1 MKHKTWEKER
11 NENEVAKLAMEN
23 ERRQW
28 ILKRQEYERIQF
40 YQQLEE
46 SKKKL
51 VFAQA
56 NLEKVLENEKN
67 HKLINSD
74 MVGFSLSFY
83 VFNIVSIT
91 RQLV

>member
-1 MKHKTWEKER
+1 MKHKKWEKER

-28 ILKRQEYERIQF
+28 ILEKQKYERMKF

-51 VFAQA
+51 AFAQT
-56 NLEKVLENEKN
+56 NLQKGLEDEKN
-67 HKLINSD
+67 HKLKKSAK
-74 MVGFSLSFY
+74 VGFILDY
-83 VFNIVSIT
+83 VLYIESIT
-91 RQLV
+91 RHQV

>member
-1 MKHKTWEKER
+1 MKK
-11 NENEVAKLAMEN
+11 
-23 ERRQW
+23 
-28 ILKRQEYERIQF
+28 QEYERMQF
-40 YQQLEE
+40 YQRLEE

-51 VFAQA
+51 VFVEA

-74 MVGFSLSFY
+74 KVGFSLSFY
-83 VFNIVSIT
+83 VFNIGS